1 MYIMYIYMYAYIYIC
16 GTGIYV
22 YRHSSEV
29 AVRSLSFTKYAYI
42 YVYVYTYYRNDKTEV
57 IHSQVIKEKE
67 QKRNCSKQIV
77 QRNTPICNFPSKET
91 NIKQS
96 PKNSWRHLYR
106 HPRRFPSVSQ
116 HKPLKSS
123 AAIAYG

>member
-1 MYIMYIYMYAYIYIC
+1 MHIYIYIC

-42 YVYVYTYYRNDKTEV
+42 YIYVYVYTYYRNDKTEV

-67 QKRNCSKQIV
+67 QKKKLFKTNCSKEHTNMQFSFK
-77 QRNTPICNFPSKET
+77 RNK
-91 NIKQS
+91 
-96 PKNSWRHLYR
+96 H
-106 HPRRFPSVSQ
+106 
-116 HKPLKSS
+116 
-123 AAIAYG
+123 

>member
-1 MYIMYIYMYAYIYIC
+1 MHIYIYIC

-67 QKRNCSKQIV
+67 QKKKLFKTNCSKEHTNMQ
-77 QRNTPICNFPSKET
+77 FSFKET